1 MKQELILGDCLE
13 KMKDIPS
20 YSVDLIF
27 SDLPYGT
34 TSCSWDSIIP
44 LDKLWEEY
52 RRISKL
58 DAAILLFGAYPFTFK
73 LIESNFKCFKY
84 CWYWNKDKAANF
96 LKAKHQP
103 LRVVEEIVVFG
114 NKKVK
119 YRPQMVKAS
128 EENKRP
134 RHNKRKNPDDG
145 IYANKIVHF
154 TESENHNENLRYPKN
169 LINIKSTAAECN
181 SAYRMHP
188 TQKPISLC
196 EYLIKSYSDEGDI
209 VLDSCMGVGSIP
221 LAAKNLNRGYIGIEK
236 DEKYFEICV
245 ERVGGTVIR

>member
-13 KMKDIPS
+13 RMKDIPS
-20 YSVDLIF
+20 CSVDLIF

-34 TSCSWDSIIP
+34 TACAWDSVIP
-44 LDKLWEEY
+44 LDKLWVEY
-52 RRISKL
+52 KRISKK
-58 DAAILLFGAYPFTFK
+58 DSAVLLFGAQPFTFK

-96 LKAKHQP
+96 LKAKTKP
-103 LRVVEEIVVFG
+103 LRVIEEIVVFG
-114 NKKVK
+114 NRKVK
-119 YRPQMVKAS
+119 YRPQMVS
-128 EENKRP
+128 TPEDNKRP
-134 RHNKRKNPDDG
+134 RNSKRETPEDG
-145 IYANKIVHF
+145 IYANRIEYF
-154 TESENHNENLRYPKN
+154 TESANHNENLRYPKD
-169 LINIKSTAAECN
+169 LINIKSTIAECN
-181 SAYRMHP
+181 SANRLHP
-188 TQKPISLC
+188 TQKPLLLC
-196 EYLIKSYSDEGDI
+196 EHLIKSYSDEGDI